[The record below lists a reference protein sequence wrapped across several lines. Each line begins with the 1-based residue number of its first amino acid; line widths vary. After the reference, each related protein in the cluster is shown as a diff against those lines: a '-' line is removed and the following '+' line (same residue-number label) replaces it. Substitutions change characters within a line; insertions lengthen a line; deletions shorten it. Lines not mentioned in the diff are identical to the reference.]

1 MGVVAVSVFVYGTL
15 KPGHLR
21 WPIVA
26 PFVDATE
33 PVEVEGR
40 LWDTGNDFP
49 AARFGPPG
57 RIRGVLLHLKAGV
70 EEEAV
75 RLLDEVEGEFL
86 YDRVEVRATDGR
98 TAVAYEWKGATDAF
112 VELDGTWEGV

>member
-1 MGVVAVSVFVYGTL
+1 MGTVSVSVFVYGTL

-21 WPIVA
+21 WPMVA

-33 PVEVEGR
+33 AAEVEGR

-57 RIRGVLLHLKAGV
+57 RIRGVLLHLKRDC
-70 EEEAV
+70 EDEAI

-86 YDRVEVRATDGR
+86 YRRAQVRTADGR
-98 TAVAYEWKGATDAF
+98 AAVAYEWRGATDAF
-112 VELDGTWEGV
+112 IELDGVWDGV